1 VFATKDKSP
10 QPEFWIASA
19 QVTKPAKSV
28 FYAKLEETLDS
39 FGFSTK
45 VRALCAPA
53 YKTSGAGR
61 PGIDPVVYLKMMM
74 VGFFENLPSER
85 AIAARCDD
93 SIAIREFLRYDL
105 TEATPDHSSLSVIRQ
120 RLGGPVY
127 EQVFTLVLSALS
139 EHGLLRGKNLGID
152 SSVLEANASLRGL
165 VNRNTGEAY
174 WDYVKRLAGESGIDS
189 QDSAAVRKFDRKRP
203 KKMSNQEW
211 ENPHDPDAKIGPK
224 KDGATDMIYK
234 PETVVDLDSGA
245 IVGAE
250 ILPGHQ
256 ADHQEASTHILEA
269 QSTINAACGEEPS
282 LLTVETAT
290 ADKGYF
296 EVSQLQALQREQIK
310 TVICDPICNRRLDKL
325 DESEQHAVKAAR
337 RSAQSQYGQ
346 KLLRRRGMHL
356 ERAFAHIL
364 DCGGLR
370 RATLRGRQ
378 NLNKRFK
385 LAAAF
390 YNLSQLMR
398 HLFGIGTPKQCEATG
413 AGGFGAVLGRFALWL
428 MAIVVNWTSIAS
440 KEAKNVTWF
449 DWSSQPM
456 EKAA

>member
-1 VFATKDKSP
+1 MFAAKNKSG
-10 QPEFWIASA
+10 QPEFWIATA
-19 QVTKPAKSV
+19 QVTKPAKFA

-39 FGFSTK
+39 FGFAAK

-53 YKTSGAGR
+53 YKSGGAGR

-93 SIAIREFLRYDL
+93 SIAIRHFLHYDL
-105 TEATPDHSSLSVIRQ
+105 TEATPDHSSLSIIRQ
-120 RLGGPVY
+120 RLAGPVY
-127 EQVFTLVLSALS
+127 ERICTLVLSALS
-139 EHGLLRGKNLGID
+139 EHGLLRGRNLGID

-165 VNRNTGEAY
+165 INRNTGEAY
-174 WDYVKRLAGESGIDS
+174 WDYVKRLAAESGVDP

-269 QSTINAACGEEPS
+269 QSTINAACGEAS
-282 LLTVETAT
+282 GVLTVETAT
-290 ADKGYF
+290 ADKGYY
-296 EVSQLQALQREQIK
+296 EVSQLQALQHEQIK
-310 TVICDPICNRRLDKL
+310 TVICDPIRHRRLDKL
-325 DESEQHAVKAAR
+325 DESEQHAVKAAQ

-364 DCGGLR
+364 DWGGMR
-370 RATLRGRQ
+370 RATLRGRP

-398 HLFGIGTPKQCEATG
+398 HLFGIGTPKQCEAMG
-413 AGGFGAVLGRFALWL
+413 AGGLGAVLGRFALWL
-428 MAIVVNWTSIAS
+428 TAVVVNWTSLTS
-440 KEAKNVTWF
+440 KEVKNVAWF
-449 DWSSQPM
+449 DRPIQPM

>member
-10 QPEFWIASA
+10 QPEFWIAAA

-28 FYAKLEETLDS
+28 FYAKLEETLES
-39 FGFSTK
+39 FGFATK

-53 YKTSGAGR
+53 YNTSGAGR

-93 SIAIREFLRYDL
+93 SIAIREFLHYGL
-105 TEATPDHSSLSVIRQ
+105 TEATPDHSSLSIIRQ

-174 WDYVKRLAGESGIDS
+174 WDYVKRLAGESGIDP

-269 QSTINAACGEEPS
+269 QLTINAACGEEPA

-296 EVSQLQALQREQIK
+296 EVSQLQALQHEQIK
-310 TVICDPICNRRLDKL
+310 TVICDPISHRRLDKL
-325 DESEQHAVKAAR
+325 DESEQHAVKAAK
-337 RSAQSQYGQ
+337 RSAESQYGQ

-364 DCGGLR
+364 DCGGMR

-398 HLFGIGTPKQCEATG
+398 NLFGIGTPKQCEAMG
-413 AGGFGAVLGRFALWL
+413 AGGVGAVLGRFVLWL
-428 MAIVVNWTSIAS
+428 MAILVNRTSRAAQ
-440 KEAKNVTWF
+440 EAAKVSWF
-449 DWSSQPM
+449 DWSRPTM

>member
-1 VFATKDKSP
+1 MFATKDKSP
-10 QPEFWIASA
+10 QPEFWIAAA

-28 FYAKLEETLDS
+28 FYAKLEETLES
-39 FGFSTK
+39 FGFAVK
-45 VRALCAPA
+45 VRALCVPA
-53 YKTSGAGR
+53 YTTSGAGR

-93 SIAIREFLRYDL
+93 SIAIRAFLHYDL
-105 TEATPDHSSLSVIRQ
+105 TEATPDHSSLSIIRQ

-127 EQVFTLVLSALS
+127 EQVFSVVLSALS

-174 WDYVKRLAGESGIDS
+174 WDYVKRLAGESGIDPK
-189 QDSAAVRKFDRKRP
+189 DSAAVRKFDRKRP

-234 PETVVDLDSGA
+234 PETVVDLDSGTL
-245 IVGAE
+245 VGAE

-269 QSTINAACGEEPS
+269 QSTINAACGQEPA
-282 LLTVETAT
+282 LLTVKTAT

-296 EVSQLQALQREQIK
+296 EVGQLQALQHEQIK

-325 DESEQHAVKAAR
+325 DESEQHAVKAAQ
-337 RSAQSQYGQ
+337 RSTQSQYGQ

-364 DCGGLR
+364 DCGGMR

-398 HLFGIGTPKQCEATG
+398 NLFGIGTPKQCEAMG
-413 AGGFGAVLGRFALWL
+413 AAGLKAVWERFALWL
-428 MAIVVNWTSIAS
+428 MAIVINWTSIAS
-440 KEAKNVTWF
+440 NKAQKAAWF
-449 DWSSQPM
+449 DCSCQAM
-456 EKAA
+456 EKSA

>member
-1 VFATKDKSP
+1 MFATKDKSA
-10 QPEFWIASA
+10 QPEFWIAAA
-19 QVTKPAKSV
+19 QVTKPAKST
-28 FYAKLEETLDS
+28 FYGKLEETLES
-39 FGFSTK
+39 FGFAAK

-85 AIAARCDD
+85 AIASRCDD
-93 SIAIREFLRYDL
+93 SIAIRQFLHYDL

-120 RLGGPVY
+120 RLEGPVY
-127 EQVFTLVLSALS
+127 EQVFTLVLSALC

-174 WDYVKRLAGESGIDS
+174 WDYVKRLAAESGIDP
-189 QDSAAVRKFDRKRP
+189 QDSAAVRRFDRKRP
-203 KKMSNQEW
+203 KRMSNQEW
-211 ENPHDPDAKIGPK
+211 HNPDEPDAKIGPK

-234 PETVVDLDSGA
+234 PEAVVDLDTGA
-245 IVGAE
+245 VVGAE
-250 ILPGHQ
+250 MLPGDQ
-256 ADHQEASTHILEA
+256 ADHQEAAPHILEA
-269 QSTINAACGEEPS
+269 QLTINAARGEAAEG
-282 LLTVETAT
+282 LTVETGT
-290 ADKGYF
+290 GDKGYF

-310 TVICDPICNRRLDKL
+310 TVICDPISNRRLDKL

-337 RSAQSQYGQ
+337 RSAQSQYGR

-356 ERAFAHIL
+356 ERALAHIL
-364 DCGGLR
+364 DCGGMR

-398 HLFGIGTPKQCEATG
+398 NLFGIGTPKQCEAMG
-413 AGGFGAVLGRFALWL
+413 ACGLGAVWERFALWL
-428 MAIVVNWTSIAS
+428 LAIVVNWTSIAS
-440 KEAKNVTWF
+440 KETEKATGF

>member
-1 VFATKDKSP
+1 
-10 QPEFWIASA
+10 
-19 QVTKPAKSV
+19 
-28 FYAKLEETLDS
+28 
-39 FGFSTK
+39 
-45 VRALCAPA
+45 
-53 YKTSGAGR
+53 
-61 PGIDPVVYLKMMM
+61 M

-93 SIAIREFLRYDL
+93 SIAIRQFLHYDL
-105 TEATPDHSSLSVIRQ
+105 TEATPDHSSLSIIRQ

-152 SSVLEANASLRGL
+152 SSVLEATASLRGL

-174 WDYVKRLAGESGIDS
+174 WDYVKRLAGENGIDP

-211 ENPHDPDAKIGPK
+211 ENPHDPDARIGPK

-256 ADHQEASTHILEA
+256 ADHQEASAHILEA
-269 QSTINAACGEEPS
+269 QSTINAACGEEPA

-296 EVSQLQALQREQIK
+296 EVSQLQALQHEQIK
-310 TVICDPICNRRLDKL
+310 TVICDPISNRRLDKL
-325 DESEQHAVKAAR
+325 DESEQHVVKAAK
-337 RSAQSQYGQ
+337 RSAQSKYGQ
-346 KLLRRRGMHL
+346 RLLRRRGMHL

-364 DCGGLR
+364 DCGGMR

-398 HLFGIGTPKQCEATG
+398 HLFGIGTPKQCEAMG
-413 AGGFGAVLGRFALWL
+413 PGGLGAVWGPFALWL
-428 MAIVVNWTSIAS
+428 MTLVVNWTSLTS
-440 KEAKNVTWF
+440 KEIKNVTGCNWP
-449 DWSSQPM
+449 SQPM
-456 EKAA
+456 EKRGLKLSIPKKCLSSTGC

>member
-1 VFATKDKSP
+1 VFATKDKSL
-10 QPEFWIASA
+10 QPEFWIAAA
-19 QVTKPAKSV
+19 QVAKPAKSI
-28 FYAKLEETLDS
+28 FYAKLEETLES
-39 FGFSTK
+39 FGFAAK

-61 PGIDPVVYLKMMM
+61 PGIDPVVYVKMMM

-93 SIAIREFLRYDL
+93 SIAIRQFLHYDL
-105 TEATPDHSSLSVIRQ
+105 TEATPDHSSLSIIRQ
-120 RLGGPVY
+120 RLDGPVY

-174 WDYVKRLAGESGIDS
+174 WNYVKRLAGESGVDP

-224 KDGATDMIYK
+224 KDGATDMVYK
-234 PETVVDLDSGA
+234 PQTVVDLDSGA

-269 QSTINAACGEEPS
+269 QSTINAACGEELA

-296 EVSQLQALQREQIK
+296 EVSQLQALQHEQIK

-325 DESEQHAVKAAR
+325 DESEQHAVKAAQ

-364 DCGGLR
+364 DCGGMR

-413 AGGFGAVLGRFALWL
+413 ARGLGAVLGRFALWL
-428 MAIVVNWTSIAS
+428 IALVVNWTGRAS
-440 KEAKNVTWF
+440 KEANKVTWL
-449 DWSSQPM
+449 DWTSLIM
-456 EKAA
+456 KKAA

>member
-1 VFATKDKSP
+1 MFAAKDKTG
-10 QPEFWIASA
+10 QPEFWIVAARVA
-19 QVTKPAKSV
+19 QPAKAA
-28 FYAKLEETLDS
+28 FYAKLEETLES
-39 FGFSTK
+39 FGFAAK

-53 YKTSGAGR
+53 YKAGGAGR

-93 SIAIREFLRYDL
+93 SIAIREFLHYDL
-105 TEATPDHSSLSVIRQ
+105 TEATPDHSSLSIIRQ

-174 WDYVKRLAGESGIDS
+174 WDYVQRLAAESGIDA

-234 PETVVDLDSGA
+234 PQTVVDLDSGA
-245 IVGAE
+245 MVGAE
-250 ILPGHQ
+250 ILPGNQ

-269 QSTINAACGEEPS
+269 QLTINAACGKAAGE
-282 LLTVETAT
+282 LTVETST

-296 EVSQLQALQREQIK
+296 EVSQLQALQHEQIK
-310 TVICDPICNRRLDKL
+310 TVICDPIHHRRLDKL
-325 DESEQHAVKAAR
+325 DEAEQRAVKAAR
-337 RSAQSQYGQ
+337 RSAQSQYGR

-364 DCGGLR
+364 DGGGLR

-398 HLFGIGTPKQCEATG
+398 HLFGIGTPKQCEAMG
-413 AGGFGAVLGRFALWL
+413 LGGLGAVLKRFALWL
-428 MAIVVNWTSIAS
+428 IALVVHGTNIAS
-440 KEAKNVTWF
+440 KENEKVRWF
-449 DWSSQPM
+449 DCSSQPM

>member
-1 VFATKDKSP
+1 MFAAKDKP
-10 QPEFWIASA
+10 VQPEFWIAAA
-19 QVTKPAKSV
+19 QVTKPAKST
-28 FYAKLEETLDS
+28 FYAKLEETLES
-39 FGFSTK
+39 FGFAAK

-53 YKTSGAGR
+53 YKSSGAGR

-93 SIAIREFLRYDL
+93 SIAIREFLHYDL
-105 TEATPDHSSLSVIRQ
+105 TEATPDHSSLSIIRQ

-174 WDYVKRLAGESGIDS
+174 WDYVKRLAAESGIDP

-211 ENPHDPDAKIGPK
+211 ENPDDPDAKIGPK

-250 ILPGHQ
+250 ILPGNQ

-269 QSTINAACGEEPS
+269 QLTINAARGEAADE
-282 LLTVETAT
+282 LTVETST

-296 EVSQLQALQREQIK
+296 EVSQLQALQHEQIK
-310 TVICDPICNRRLDKL
+310 TVICDPISNRRLDKL
-325 DESEQHAVKAAR
+325 DESEQQAVQSGAAQHPKPIRPETFAPAGHAPGAGLRPHSGLWRNAPGDLARAAEPQQALQIGGGVLQSIAVDAQPFR
-337 RSAQSQYGQ
+337 NRHAQTVRSDG
-346 KLLRRRGMHL
+346 RRRVG
-356 ERAFAHIL
+356 
-364 DCGGLR
+364 
-370 RATLRGRQ
+370 
-378 NLNKRFK
+378 
-385 LAAAF
+385 
-390 YNLSQLMR
+390 S
-398 HLFGIGTPKQCEATG
+398 
-413 AGGFGAVLGRFALWL
+413 GFGAFCPMVDGHCCQLDKY
-428 MAIVVNWTSIAS
+428 SIKRS
-440 KEAKNVTWF
+440 RKSHLV
-449 DWSSQPM
+449 
-456 EKAA
+456 

>member
-1 VFATKDKSP
+1 MFATKDKSP
-10 QPEFWIASA
+10 QPEFWIAAA

-28 FYAKLEETLDS
+28 FYAKLEETLES
-39 FGFSTK
+39 FGFAAK

-74 VGFFENLPSER
+74 VGFFENLSSER

-93 SIAIREFLRYDL
+93 SIAIREFLHYGL
-105 TEATPDHSSLSVIRQ
+105 TEATPDHSSLSIIRQ

-174 WDYVKRLAGESGIDS
+174 WDYVKRLAGQSGIDP

-269 QSTINAACGEEPS
+269 QLTLNAAGGEAPG

-296 EVSQLQALQREQIK
+296 EVSQLQALQHEQIK
-310 TVICDPICNRRLDKL
+310 TVICDPISNRRLDKL
-325 DESEQHAVKAAR
+325 DESEQHAVKAAQ

-364 DCGGLR
+364 DCGGMR

-398 HLFGIGTPKQCEATG
+398 NLFGIGTPKQCEAMG
-413 AGGFGAVLGRFALWL
+413 AGGFGVFLGCFIQWL
-428 MAIVVNWTSIAS
+428 VASMVNWLAIAS
-440 KEAKNVTWF
+440 QKAKKATWF

>member
-1 VFATKDKSP
+1 MFATKDKSS
-10 QPEFWIASA
+10 QSEFWIAA
-19 QVTKPAKSV
+19 TQVTKPAKSI
-28 FYAKLEETLDS
+28 FYAKLEETLES
-39 FGFSTK
+39 FGFAAK

-85 AIAARCDD
+85 GIAARCDD
-93 SIAIREFLRYDL
+93 SIAIREFLHYDL

-120 RLGGPVY
+120 RLSGPVY

-174 WDYVKRLAGESGIDS
+174 WDYVKRLAAESGINPK
-189 QDSAAVRKFDRKRP
+189 DSAAVRKFDRKRP

-234 PETVVDLDSGA
+234 PQTVVDLDSGT

-250 ILPGHQ
+250 VLPGHQ
-256 ADHQEASTHILEA
+256 ADHQKASTHILEA
-269 QSTINAACGEEPS
+269 QLTINAARGEAAEE
-282 LLTVETAT
+282 LTVETST

-310 TVICDPICNRRLDKL
+310 TVICDPISNRRLDKL
-325 DESEQHAVKAAR
+325 DESEQHAVKAAK
-337 RSAQSQYGQ
+337 RSAESQYGQ

-356 ERAFAHIL
+356 ERAFAHML
-364 DCGGLR
+364 DCGGMR

-398 HLFGIGTPKQCEATG
+398 NLFGIGTPKQCEAMG
-413 AGGFGAVLGRFALWL
+413 AGRLGACLRCFIQWLIAL
-428 MAIVVNWTSIAS
+428 AVNWTRIAS
-440 KEAKNVTWF
+440 EEAENVTWF
-449 DWSSQPM
+449 DWPSQLM

>member
-10 QPEFWIASA
+10 QPEFWIAAA
-19 QVTKPAKSV
+19 QVTKPAQSV
-28 FYAKLEETLDS
+28 FYAKLEETLES
-39 FGFSTK
+39 FGFAAK
-45 VRALCAPA
+45 VRPLCAPA
-53 YKTSGAGR
+53 YKSSGAGR

-93 SIAIREFLRYDL
+93 SIALREFLHYSL

-120 RLGGPVY
+120 RLSGPVY

-174 WDYVKRLAGESGIDS
+174 WDYVKRLAAESGIDP
-189 QDSAAVRKFDRKRP
+189 QDSAAVRKFDRQRP

-269 QSTINAACGEEPS
+269 QLTINAARGEAAGE
-282 LLTVETAT
+282 LTVETST

-296 EVSQLQALQREQIK
+296 EVSQLQALQHEQIK
-310 TVICDPICNRRLDKL
+310 TVICDPISNRCLDKL
-325 DESEQHAVKAAR
+325 DEPEQRAVKAAK
-337 RSAQSQYGQ
+337 RSAESQYGQ

-364 DCGGLR
+364 DCGGMR

-398 HLFGIGTPKQCEATG
+398 NLFGIGTPKQCEAMG
-413 AGGFGAVLGRFALWL
+413 AGGLGVVWGRFALWL
-428 MAIVVNWTSIAS
+428 MAIVVHWTSIAS
-440 KEAKNVTWF
+440 KEAKNIAWF
-449 DWSSQPM
+449 DWLSQPM

>member
-1 VFATKDKSP
+1 MFAAKDKP
-10 QPEFWIASA
+10 DQPEFWIAA
-19 QVTKPAKSV
+19 AHVTKPAKCF
-28 FYAKLEETLDS
+28 FYAKLEETLES
-39 FGFSTK
+39 FGFAAK
-45 VRALCAPA
+45 VRTLCAPA
-53 YKTSGAGR
+53 YKSSGAGR

-93 SIAIREFLRYDL
+93 SIAIRQFLHYDL

-120 RLGGPVY
+120 RLGGPDY

-174 WDYVKRLAGESGIDS
+174 WDYVKRLAAESGLDP

-211 ENPHDPDAKIGPK
+211 HNPDDPDAKIGPK

-234 PETVVDLDSGA
+234 PEAVVDLDSGA

-250 ILPGHQ
+250 MLPGNQ

-269 QSTINAACGEEPS
+269 QLTINAARGGADDE
-282 LLTVETAT
+282 LTVETST

-310 TVICDPICNRRLDKL
+310 TVICDPISNRRLDKL
-325 DESEQHAVKAAR
+325 DESEQEAVKAAR
-337 RSAQSQYGQ
+337 CSTQSQYGQ

-364 DCGGLR
+364 DCGGMR

-398 HLFGIGTPKQCEATG
+398 NLFGIGTPKQCEAMG
-413 AGGFGAVLGRFALWL
+413 AGGLGAVLGRFALWL
-428 MAIVVNWTSIAS
+428 MAVVVNWTSIAS
-440 KEAKNVTWF
+440 KEAEKVTWF
-449 DWSSQPM
+449 AGSIQPM

>member
-1 VFATKDKSP
+1 MFAAKDKTV
-10 QPEFWIASA
+10 QPEFWIAAA
-19 QVTKPAKSV
+19 QVAKPAKSA

-39 FGFSTK
+39 FGFPAQ

-53 YKTSGAGR
+53 YKSSGAGR

-85 AIAARCDD
+85 AIAARCED
-93 SIAIREFLRYDL
+93 SIAIRQFLHYDL
-105 TEATPDHSSLSVIRQ
+105 TEATPDHSSLSIIRQ
-120 RLGGPVY
+120 RLDGPVY

-174 WDYVKRLAGESGIDS
+174 WDYVKRLASESGVDP
-189 QDSAAVRKFDRKRP
+189 QDSAAVRKFDRQRP

-245 IVGAE
+245 VVGAE

-269 QSTINAACGEEPS
+269 QSTINAARGEEPA

-296 EVSQLQALQREQIK
+296 EVSQLQALQQEQIK
-310 TVICDPICNRRLDKL
+310 TVICDPISARRLDKL
-325 DESEQHAVKAAR
+325 DESEVQAVKAAR
-337 RSAQSQYGQ
+337 RSAQSQSGQ

-364 DCGGLR
+364 DCGGMR

-398 HLFGIGTPKQCEATG
+398 HLFGIGTPKQCEAMGVGGLG
-413 AGGFGAVLGRFALWL
+413 AFLGFFIQWL
-428 MAIVVNWTSIAS
+428 LANIVNRWVPAS
-440 KEAKNVTWF
+440 NEAEKAAWF
-449 DWSSQPM
+449 DWSCQTV
-456 EKAA
+456 EKPA

>member
-1 VFATKDKSP
+1 VFAAKNKSA
-10 QPEFWIASA
+10 QPEFWIAAA
-19 QVTKPAKSV
+19 QAAKPAKAT
-28 FYAKLEETLDS
+28 FYAKLEETLGR
-39 FGFSTK
+39 FGFAAK
-45 VRALCAPA
+45 VRTLCAPA
-53 YKTSGAGR
+53 YTVGGAGR

-93 SIAIREFLRYDL
+93 SIAIREFLHYDL
-105 TEATPDHSSLSVIRQ
+105 TEATPDHSSLSIIRQ
-120 RLGGPVY
+120 RLDGPVY

-139 EHGLLRGKNLGID
+139 EHGLLRGKNPGID

-165 VNRNTGEAY
+165 VHRNTGEAY
-174 WDYVKRLAGESGIDS
+174 WDYVKRLAGESGVDPR
-189 QDSAAVRKFDRKRP
+189 DSAAVRKFDRKRP

-211 ENPHDPDAKIGPK
+211 ENPHDPEAKIGPK

-256 ADHQEASTHILEA
+256 ADHQEASIHILEA
-269 QSTINAACGEEPS
+269 QLTINAARGEAGAE
-282 LLTVETAT
+282 LTVETST

-296 EVSQLQALQREQIK
+296 EVSQLQALQHEQIK
-310 TVICDPICNRRLDKL
+310 TVICDPIRHRRLDKL
-325 DESEQHAVKAAR
+325 DESEQHAVKAAQ
-337 RSAQSQYGQ
+337 RSTQSQYGQ

-356 ERAFAHIL
+356 ERAFAHML
-364 DCGGLR
+364 DCGGMR
-370 RATLRGRQ
+370 RAALRGRQ

-398 HLFGIGTPKQCEATG
+398 HLFGIGTPEQCEAMG
-413 AGGFGAVLGRFALWL
+413 AGGLAAVWGRLASWLIAL
-428 MAIVVNWTSIAS
+428 AVNWTRVAS
-440 KEAKNVTWF
+440 KELEKVTWF
-449 DWSSQPM
+449 DWPSQAL